1 MNRAAGAADALVCRL
16 GGVLLDDLDALTE
29 ELVARIR
36 DEDQPYSRL
45 DAAAVADVRRSC
57 HDNLERV
64 LQGLSQVGPTGD
76 DRYDAPRLTGQRR
89 LEQGVPLESVLHAY
103 RLGGKVIWGRLVAV
117 ARADGAGSVE
127 VLLDAATDVWEL
139 VDVFSSH
146 VADAYRRAELDRVR
160 VDDERRQVLL
170 DTVLDGRGDA
180 SALRALGLPDAGGW
194 VVVCAPRAAPRAATW
209 SPTARSALA
218 GRSLPSAWRARDG
231 IVGIVGVGGRGPA
244 DVVSCLRGAAGL
256 SGTDAGVSWRV
267 GSAAAIG
274 ELARLASTSAAAL
287 PAGSG
292 IVALE
297 DHLVATLVG
306 ADPVVAGLLARTVL
320 GLLLEVA
327 PAERRLLLET
337 VEVWV
342 ASGGSAAVAAQ
353 SLFCHRNTVL
363 NRLRRVRELTGRS
376 VERPRDLVE
385 LALAV
390 TWARSQPAVDGARP
404 ER

>member
-1 MNRAAGAADALVCRL
+1 M
-16 GGVLLDDLDALTE
+16 
-29 ELVARIR
+29 
-36 DEDQPYSRL
+36 
-45 DAAAVADVRRSC
+45 
-57 HDNLERV
+57 
-64 LQGLSQVGPTGD
+64 
-76 DRYDAPRLTGQRR
+76 
-89 LEQGVPLESVLHAY
+89 
-103 RLGGKVIWGRLVAV
+103 
-117 ARADGAGSVE
+117 
-127 VLLDAATDVWEL
+127 
-139 VDVFSSH
+139 
-146 VADAYRRAELDRVR
+146 
-160 VDDERRQVLL
+160 
-170 DTVLDGRGDA
+170 
-180 SALRALGLPDAGGW
+180 
-194 VVVCAPRAAPRAATW
+194 
-209 SPTARSALA
+209 
-218 GRSLPSAWRARDG
+218 
-231 IVGIVGVGGRGPA
+231 GGRGSA

-274 ELARLASTSAAAL
+274 ELARLASTSAAL

-306 ADPVVAGLLARTVL
+306 ADPVVAGLLGRTVL

-363 NRLRRVRELTGRS
+363 DRLRRVRELTGRS

-385 LALAV
+385 LALAGPGRAPSPRSTARDPSAEV
-390 TWARSQPAVDGARP
+390 TGPRAADPCRRHAAPHP
-404 ER
+404 P